1 MDCYYLSRNKE
12 NAIWKGINDRPF
24 TNIAIQVPNVTQFHV
39 RWTKE
44 ENVGMYVEFG
54 LEQTNGGTEGGL
66 IDGVNLRH
74 AFRLVGY
81 HADLSDPCRTHQ
93 HSHFTP
99 HAVSDDRHKIGKS
112 EYQSNFFPELTTCER
127 WIIRSIRISAPME

>member
-1 MDCYYLSRNKE
+1 M
-12 NAIWKGINDRPF
+12 KGINDRPF
-24 TNIAIQVPNVTQFHV
+24 TNIAIQVPNVTRFNV

-54 LEQTNGGTEGGL
+54 LEQTSGDTEGGL

-74 AFRLVGY
+74 AFRLAGY
-81 HADLSDPCRTHQ
+81 HADHSDPCRTHQ

-99 HAVSDDRHKIGKS
+99 MPFQMIG
-112 EYQSNFFPELTTCER
+112 T
-127 WIIRSIRISAPME
+127 RSGSLNISRISSRS